1 MGFKT
6 GLVIGFGVGYV
17 LGARAGRERYEELKR
32 GWDEFTG
39 NPRVREAFGKGKDM
53 VGTGVRASLH
63 AVEGGVGKAGGAVKR
78 RLAGET
84 GEEAS
89 ENEPE

>member
-1 MGFKT
+1 
-6 GLVIGFGVGYV
+6 
-17 LGARAGRERYEELKR
+17 
-32 GWDEFTG
+32 
-39 NPRVREAFGKGKDM
+39 M